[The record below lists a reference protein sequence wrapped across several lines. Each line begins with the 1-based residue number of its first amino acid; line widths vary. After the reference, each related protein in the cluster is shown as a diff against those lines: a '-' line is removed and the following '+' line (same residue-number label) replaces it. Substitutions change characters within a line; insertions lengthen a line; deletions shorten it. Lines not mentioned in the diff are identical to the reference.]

1 MIKSK
6 VLQVKN
12 LSDWSQRCIR
22 FWQKTTVNIKKA
34 KFVNRKVVTGISHND
49 YKDLLVNK
57 EWLRHLMIRIQN
69 KEYGI
74 GTYQTNKSL
83 SCFNDNIYF

>member
-1 MIKSK
+1 M
-6 VLQVKN
+6 
-12 LSDWSQRCIR
+12 
-22 FWQKTTVNIKKA
+22 
-34 KFVNRKVVTGISHND
+34 NRKVVTGISHND